1 MFFLHIDYPRELP
14 AEASESTADEFR
26 ECLNRFGLKS
36 EGKNRGERTEEP
48 RDHGLFRKLETQ
60 NSCEN
65 KIVFE
70 GKF

>member
-1 MFFLHIDYPRELP
+1 MP

-26 ECLNRFGLKS
+26 ECRTRFGLKS

-48 RDHGLFRKLETQ
+48 RDDRLFRKLETQ